1 VLAFSGETQEA
12 ADEIDLAIRLN
23 PHFPDWYA
31 LIIGQ
36 VYFTVGRHQE
46 AIVLLED
53 VLDRGTDLTEA
64 YLILAANYA
73 AAGRDEDARSRIA
86 ALLRDYPDA
95 HVSHAVRQ
103 APYRN
108 KDDLERYLTLL
119 RRAGLPD

>member
-36 VYFTVGRHQE
+36 VYFTVGRH
-46 AIVLLED
+46 
-53 VLDRGTDLTEA
+53 GTDLTEA